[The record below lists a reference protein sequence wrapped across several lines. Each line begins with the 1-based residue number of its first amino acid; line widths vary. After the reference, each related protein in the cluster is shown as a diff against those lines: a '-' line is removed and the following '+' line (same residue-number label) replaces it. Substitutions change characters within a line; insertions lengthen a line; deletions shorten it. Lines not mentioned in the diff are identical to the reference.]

1 MTAAF
6 TRPKVN
12 PPRFFGCVSPKQQ
25 GEGGEVFTNEAAD
38 GDEPDILFLYQDRHQ
53 KGEPSVFST
62 QGDCSNE
69 AADGDEPDILF
80 LYEIHSFRRRPR
92 LMNTT

>member
-38 GDEPDILFLYQDRHQ
+38 GDEPDILFLY
-53 KGEPSVFST
+53 
-62 QGDCSNE
+62 
-69 AADGDEPDILF
+69 
-80 LYEIHSFRRRPR
+80 EIHSFRRRPR